1 MRHPSVALA
10 TAFLV
15 AAFLAT
21 AAPAAERK
29 AGDAGKSGSAGKSTG
44 LLIAGEAESSGAK
57 LALTQPA
64 KGNASNA
71 EADSA
76 VPPGRRCDPNDPR
89 PGCQPLPKSP
99 KK

>member
-1 MRHPSVALA
+1 MRPSVAM
-10 TAFLV
+10 
-15 AAFLAT
+15 AAVPLI
-21 AAPAAERK
+21 AALLSSASPAAER
-29 AGDAGKSGSAGKSTG
+29 GGSERKSGSAGKTTG

-64 KGNASNA
+64 KSNAGGNAGGNS
-71 EADSA
+71 S